1 MIAGIE
7 TAGLHYQ
14 AGRGFAI
21 RDVRLQ
27 VPVGEVTGF
36 LGPNGAGKTTVIR
49 LLLGLLPA
57 DQGTVTL
64 LGREM
69 PRRAAEVL
77 AEVGYVPERPHFDPT
92 LPVEEI
98 LRYQAA
104 FFLRWDQGVAVRLAD
119 RLEVDRR
126 KEFGRLSKGQKAK
139 VMILAA
145 LAQRPTLLLLDEPT
159 DGLDPVVRR
168 EILDILIEQMRSD
181 GITALISSHLVH
193 ELDGLCTRIAIM
205 DAGALVDDS
214 PVERF
219 RSGVRR
225 LVVELPAAIPARIG
239 PFLLLDVRPLGEGL
253 AQVIVRDWTSDGPA
267 HLRALGIPLREETE
281 LGLEEAYVH
290 LLRASRRAGRGAA

>member
-1 MIAGIE
+1 MTSGIE
-7 TAGLHYQ
+7 TAGLRYQ
-14 AGRGFAI
+14 AGRGFALH
-21 RDVRLQ
+21 DVSLR
-27 VPVGEVTGF
+27 VPTGEVTGF

-49 LLLGLLPA
+49 LILGLLRA
-57 DQGTVTL
+57 ERGTITV

-77 AEVGYVPERPHFDPT
+77 AEVGYVPERPHFDVT

-98 LRYQAA
+98 LRYQSA
-104 FFLRWDQGVAVRLAD
+104 FFPRWDWTLTRELAD
-119 RLEVDRR
+119 RLEIDRG

-145 LAQRPTLLLLDEPT
+145 LAQRPSLLVLDEPT

-168 EILDILIEQMRSD
+168 EILDILVGRMRTD

-205 DAGALVDDS
+205 DGGALVDDTS
-214 PVERF
+214 VDRF

-225 LVVELPAAIPARIG
+225 LLVELPATAPAETGRY
-239 PFLLLDVRPLGEGL
+239 PLLDRRPAGEGIAHL
-253 AQVIVRDWTSDGPA
+253 VVRDWTSDGVA
-267 HLRALGIPLREETE
+267 ELRAQGLVVRAAEEV
-281 LGLEEAYVH
+281 GLEEAYVH
-290 LLRASRRAGRGAA
+290 LLRAFRRSGQAAA